1 MEHSEIITR
10 LNPIF
15 RETFDDDSINI
26 YPEMVA
32 ADVDQWDSLNN
43 IRLMVRIEE
52 IFDITFD
59 TPELTGL
66 SNVGELIKTISG
78 KISQ

>member
-1 MEHSEIITR
+1 MEQSEIITR
-10 LNPIF
+10 LNPVF
-15 RETFDDDSINI
+15 RETFDDDSIEI
-26 YPEMVA
+26 SPEMVA

-52 IFDITFD
+52 IFGITFD

-66 SNVGELIKTISG
+66 TNVGELIKTIAG
-78 KISQ
+78 KLGR

>member
-10 LNPIF
+10 LNPVF
-15 RETFDDDSINI
+15 RETFDDDSIEI
-26 YPEMVA
+26 SPEMVA

-52 IFDITFD
+52 IFGIIFD

-66 SNVGELIKTISG
+66 ANVGELIKTIAG
-78 KISQ
+78 KLGR